1 MKLLIQIV
9 ENHVVDNKLYLICFS
24 LLENATL
31 EILSPPPP
39 APSPLPITFVVCT
52 AGLTRT
58 LYSYILVVVA
68 VVDTELE
75 LTVHQMSLV
84 ASAVDVVQPD
94 GNCLG
99 GRYEASSI
107 HNNGAMTVAHHPA
120 DNHGI

>member
-9 ENHVVDNKLYLICFS
+9 ENHVVENKLYLICFS
-24 LLENATL
+24 LHDDLTL
-31 EILSPPPP
+31 ESLSPPP
-39 APSPLPITFVVCT
+39 APSPLTITLVVCT

-58 LYSYILVVVA
+58 LYSYIFVVVA

-120 DNHGI
+120 DYHGI